1 MAAGIVRCA
10 RAGVPTAQ
18 EGRTLY
24 AENGC
29 ASRHGAGGRGDGL
42 VAPTLELRP
51 RDFNH
56 VAAFKTGRDT
66 PANRHHDRH
75 WLRPTARLSHVES
88 EHAAPRRWQG
98 VYCDCSHTKTA
109 RRPSKERPMAWT
121 RPARREFLKGGAALA
136 SGLTVGAVHPAEAQ
150 GPGAPAAAAP
160 PPPMIRGTNEQI
172 PYGDRSKY
180 VTSVRIPHGN
190 RPSPDSFGLTF
201 HVATPLQDS
210 VGVITPSSLHYYA
223 TTRGSFLPDINP
235 RDHSLM
241 IHGLVDRS
249 LTFTMDDLKRLP
261 SVTRLHFIECA
272 GNRASARA
280 KTVQESHG
288 MTSCAE
294 WTGVLLST
302 LLKEC
307 GVKGTAKW
315 FVAEGT
321 EEVKGA
327 SSMPIA
333 KAMDDCLL
341 AYGMNGEAVRP
352 QNGFPLRLM
361 VPGFEG
367 IFHTKWIRRI
377 KLVDRYY
384 MNYNDYG
391 HLDQEHHEA
400 ALAYQ
405 IGPKSVI
412 TFPSGSQQLRGRGFY
427 EISGLAWSG
436 GGAIRRVEVSTDG
449 GKRWKLAELK
459 GTPQRMAFARFG
471 LPWNWDGTE
480 TVIMS
485 RCTDELGSVQPS
497 RAQVA
502 KHFNKPM
509 DPSFSVPGL
518 DNTIMP
524 WHIASDGSVT
534 NGLNDA

>member
-1 MAAGIVRCA
+1 MA
-10 RAGVPTAQ
+10 
-18 EGRTLY
+18 
-24 AENGC
+24 
-29 ASRHGAGGRGDGL
+29 
-42 VAPTLELRP
+42 
-51 RDFNH
+51 
-56 VAAFKTGRDT
+56 
-66 PANRHHDRH
+66 
-75 WLRPTARLSHVES
+75 
-88 EHAAPRRWQG
+88 
-98 VYCDCSHTKTA
+98 
-109 RRPSKERPMAWT
+109 SK

-136 SGLTVGAVHPAEAQ
+136 SGLTVGAV
-150 GPGAPAAAAP
+150 APAAAQGLASPASPAP
-160 PPPMIRGTNEQI
+160 SSPPMIRGTNDQI

-180 VTSVRIPHGN
+180 VTSVRIPHGG

-235 RDHSLM
+235 GEHTLM

-249 LTFTMDDLKRLP
+249 LTFTVDDLKRLP

-272 GNRASARA
+272 GNRSSPRA

-288 MTSCAE
+288 MASCAE

-307 GVKGTAKW
+307 GLKGSAKW

-377 KLVDRYY
+377 KLVDQYY
-384 MNYNDYG
+384 MNYNDFG

-436 GGAIRRVEVSTDG
+436 GGAIRKVEVSTDG
-449 GKRWKLAELK
+449 GKRWKVAEIK
-459 GTPQRMAFARFG
+459 GTPQRMAFTRFG
-471 LPWNWDGTE
+471 LSWNWDGTE

-502 KHFNKPM
+502 AHFNKPL
-509 DPSFSVPGL
+509 DASFSVPGL
-518 DNTIMP
+518 DNSVQP

-534 NGLNDA
+534 NGYNV